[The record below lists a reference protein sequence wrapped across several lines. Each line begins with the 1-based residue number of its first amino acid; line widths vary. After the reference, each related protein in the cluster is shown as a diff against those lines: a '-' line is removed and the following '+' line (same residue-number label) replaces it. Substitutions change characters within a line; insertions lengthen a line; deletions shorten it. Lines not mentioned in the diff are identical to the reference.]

1 MWLFIIYTLEKEL
14 KSDKTVTY
22 KISFINSLRFI
33 SSSLSILTDDLAE
46 GIGNSKCTDY
56 KSRLEHVKVKDKLL
70 IFNYLG
76 CNKNY
81 DKDLIF

>member
-1 MWLFIIYTLEKEL
+1 M
-14 KSDKTVTY
+14 
-22 KISFINSLRFI
+22 FI
-33 SSSLSILTDDLAE
+33 SSSLSILTDNLAE

-56 KSRLEHVKVKDKLL
+56 KSRLEHVKVKDKLI

-81 DKDLIF
+81 DQDLIF